1 MIVDLTFQNNYSIK
15 IIEELGIGEQ
25 YYFPSANTQGGKD
38 GLIVEVI
45 SSEGKS
51 WIGVFAF
58 GEISP
63 NGLSGL
69 YSTPNPNKFCIV
81 SKGSGYI
88 VSSNNPK
95 DWQEVKAIPIMDV
108 RSIKQQ
114 KIIVFADYTELIAY
128 DEVGIRWRTERLAY
142 DSFKI
147 IEVTDYNLKGEF
159 WDIRNEAYKTFEVN
173 LTTGSQ
179 VGGIKNF

>member
-1 MIVDLTFQNNYSIK
+1 MIVDLTFQNNYSIE
-15 IIEELGIGEQ
+15 IIEELGAEGL
-25 YYFPSANTQGGKD
+25 YYYPGANIQGGKD
-38 GLIVEVI
+38 GIMVKVI

-63 NGLSGL
+63 TGISGI
-69 YSTPNPNKFCIV
+69 YSTPDPNNFCVV

-95 DWQEVKAIPIMDV
+95 DWQQVKAIPVMDV
-108 RSIKQQ
+108 RSIKHQ
-114 KIIVFADYTELIAY
+114 KIIVFADYTELVAY
-128 DEVGIRWRTERLAY
+128 GEAGVKWRTERLAY

-147 IEVTDYNLKGEF
+147 TEVTEYTLKGEF
-159 WDIRNEAYKTFEVN
+159 WDIRNEANQTFEVN
-173 LTTGSQ
+173 LTTGLQ
-179 VGGIKNF
+179 VGGIKVI